1 MKKPIAYTN
10 ELKSSSV
17 AGDGLM
23 PPPSTNV
30 RKFRTASVCL
40 DSFALISYFTI
51 NSK

>member
-17 AGDGLM
+17 AGE
-23 PPPSTNV
+23 PPSTNV